1 MPLCDD
7 YNNGECLG
15 VENGQNGDYASEDV
29 GECEWKVVPAC
40 MPLPMESTRTGDHA
54 AMSSSSNYP
63 EDYDRLCQLKSD
75 TLGGEIMRAVNEVAS
90 NPQGS
95 HRLAAI
101 NFLTKFGVIS
111 KDENDLYAKLVSLDE
126 NKRAPT
132 EEIKSALE
140 MLTDRAVA
148 LLLAHPD
155 LEFIENED
163 TFAFDGATSTSS
175 TTIRKSARNLR
186 KAPLKSASSFSSKSK
201 R

>member
-1 MPLCDD
+1 
-7 YNNGECLG
+7 
-15 VENGQNGDYASEDV
+15 
-29 GECEWKVVPAC
+29 
-40 MPLPMESTRTGDHA
+40 
-54 AMSSSSNYP
+54 MSSSSNYP
-63 EDYDRLCQLKSD
+63 EDYERLCQLKSD
-75 TLGGEIMRAVNEVAS
+75 TLGGEIMRAVKEVAS

-126 NKRAPT
+126 NKSDPT
-132 EEIKSALE
+132 EEKKSALE
-140 MLTDRAVA
+140 RLTDRAVA

-155 LEFIENED
+155 LEFIEVED
-163 TFAFDGATSTSS
+163 TFDGATSTST

-186 KAPLKSASSFSSKSK
+186 KAPLKSASSFSSK

>member
-1 MPLCDD
+1 MI
-7 YNNGECLG
+7 
-15 VENGQNGDYASEDV
+15 
-29 GECEWKVVPAC
+29 
-40 MPLPMESTRTGDHA
+40 
-54 AMSSSSNYP
+54 SSSNYP
-63 EDYDRLCQLKSD
+63 EDYERLCQLKSD
-75 TLGGEIMRAVNEVAS
+75 TLGGEIMRAVKEVAS

-126 NKRAPT
+126 NKSEPT
-132 EEIKSALE
+132 EETKSALE
-140 MLTDRAVA
+140 RLTDRAVA

-163 TFAFDGATSTSS
+163 EASFVEATSPSTST

-186 KAPLKSASSFSSKSK
+186 KAPLKSASSFSFK

>member
-1 MPLCDD
+1 MVRVRHITSL
-7 YNNGECLG
+7 N
-15 VENGQNGDYASEDV
+15 
-29 GECEWKVVPAC
+29 WKV
-40 MPLPMESTRTGDHA
+40 ESTRTGDHA

-63 EDYDRLCQLKSD
+63 EDYERLCQLNSD
-75 TLGGEIMRAVNEVAS
+75 TLGGEIMRAVQQIGS
-90 NPQGS
+90 NPQGSHS

-132 EEIKSALE
+132 GEIKSALE
-140 MLTDRAVA
+140 TLTDRAVA

-155 LEFIENED
+155 LEFIESEHKD
-163 TFAFDGATSTSS
+163 SFVGATSTS
-175 TTIRKSARNLR
+175 TATIRKSARNLR
-186 KAPLKSASSFSSKSK
+186 KAPLKSASSFSSK